1 MLQQL
6 WELAVLVRT
15 HDQLHQRV
23 ASQESGAQPLRH
35 TPQDADHQ
43 PGLLPLVGL
52 EMVEPLQNPLL
63 GMLAHGTGVEQND
76 VRLLWTGRHTVA
88 VGAQDAQHDL
98 RVVEIHLAAVGLHVD
113 QPCPVH
119 RVHSGLWSGF

>member
-1 MLQQL
+1 
-6 WELAVLVRT
+6 
-15 HDQLHQRV
+15 
-23 ASQESGAQPLRH
+23 
-35 TPQDADHQ
+35 
-43 PGLLPLVGL
+43 
-52 EMVEPLQNPLL
+52 MVEPLQNPLL
-63 GMLAHGTGVEQND
+63 GMLAHGAGVEQND

-119 RVHSGLWSGF
+119 RVHSGLWSGFRPQYWKLQHPRLYPRARVRTPVPITNQAWVS